1 MEDISSYI
9 KHYLKQL
16 RPECPTFDSED
27 SQCQRQGGCVC
38 YKTAEILAN
47 IRSIIPEEY
56 RNANI
61 FSYTGKV
68 QDKRIIDVRE
78 AHRIRQE
85 LWSYMYEGTFPL
97 DKQDMSRSELNLA
110 SVLDERFKKGT
121 SLIIHGDQKSIED
134 NAQVGFSNFK
144 VKREPKGKT
153 LLASCVMI
161 DAIWR
166 RMSSRNIARTY
177 DWISFLRLRQGLK
190 RYDSYVHDALDADW
204 LVIDDICKI
213 EKGNASSWT
222 KETVDDF
229 IVSRS
234 AEGKPTILVFDFD
247 VTKVS
252 LSEVMGTGIAKIVE
266 SQNTYKIK
274 V

>member
-9 KHYLKQL
+9 KHYLKQI
-16 RPECPTFDSED
+16 RTDCPAFDEDNSE
-27 SQCQRQGGCVC
+27 CQRKGGCVC
-38 YKTAEILAN
+38 YKTSEILAN

-56 RNANI
+56 RNSSI

-68 QDKRIIDVRE
+68 GNKRIVDVRE
-78 AHRIRQE
+78 AHRIRSQ
-85 LWSYMYEGTFPL
+85 LWSYMYAGEFPV
-97 DKQDMSRSELNLA
+97 DKQRMTRGELNAL
-110 SVLDERFKKGT
+110 SVLDERFKKGS

-134 NAQVGFSNFK
+134 REEGNSTFK
-144 VKREPKGKT
+144 IKREPKGKT

-166 RMSSRNIARTY
+166 RMSSQNMARTY
-177 DWISFLRLRQGLK
+177 DWISFLMLRQSLK
-190 RYDSYVHDALDADW
+190 RGDSDVQDALDADW

-213 EKGNASSWT
+213 DKGNASSWT
-222 KETVDDF
+222 KEIVDDF
-229 IVSRS
+229 IISRS
-234 AEGKPTILVFDFD
+234 SEGKPTILVFDFD
-247 VTKVS
+247 VTRVS
-252 LSEVMGTGIAKIVE
+252 LDEAMGSGISKIVE